1 MKLTK
6 RGNTFNIVRRV
17 PVKYQNV
24 ESREQVWLNLH
35 TDSETDAKRKAP
47 DVWDHQKAIWEAR
60 LAGESDDKLAK
71 LEAARELASVH
82 GFKFMSAP
90 KVAALPVDQLLKR
103 MEAVQEDSKGNP
115 QQHDAAALLG
125 GVAQPELTI
134 SEALEMY
141 WTLAKDKTFGKSDDQ
156 IRKWRNPRIRAV
168 KNLIHVIGDKA
179 LHDIE
184 PDDTLDFRDWLAT
197 RIQAGEIKPSSA
209 NKDLNHMG
217 AILKTVNTMKRLGLH
232 LPLSDLSFKTEDTDT
247 RLPFSDKWIKEQ
259 VMADGALDG
268 LNDEARC
275 IVLLMINTGAR
286 PSELAGLRS
295 QDIHLTAN
303 IPHIAITPYEGHSLK
318 NAIAK
323 RDVPVTGVSLEAI
336 RQFPDGF
343 PRYAGSS
350 ASLSGIV
357 NKYFR
362 DNGLK
367 ETPDHTLY
375 GLRHSFEDRM
385 LAEPTM
391 DERIRRDLMGHSLG
405 RQRYGQGATLAHADQ
420 LLQAKAL

>member
-17 PVKYQNV
+17 PKKYQSV
-24 ESREQVWLNLH
+24 DARKQVWLNLH
-35 TDSETDAKRKAP
+35 TDSETDANRKAP
-47 DVWDHQKAIWEAR
+47 DVWDHQIAVWEAR
-60 LAGESDDKLAK
+60 LAGESDDRLIQ
-71 LEAARELASVH
+71 LEAARELASIR

-90 KVAALPVDQLLKR
+90 DVAALPVDQLLNR
-103 MEAVQEDSKGNP
+103 IEAIPEVCNGDP
-115 QQHDAAALLG
+115 QSQDAAALLG
-125 GVAQPELTI
+125 GIAPPSLTI

-156 IRKWRNPRIRAV
+156 IRKWRNPRIKAIN
-168 KNLIHVIGDKA
+168 NLISVIGDKA

-184 PDDTLDFRDWLAT
+184 PDDTLDFRDWWAT
-197 RIQAGEIKPSSA
+197 RIQAGEVKPSSA
-209 NKDLNHMG
+209 NKDFTHVG
-217 AILKTVNTMKRLGLH
+217 SVLKTVNNMKRLGLY
-232 LPLSDLSFKTEDTDT
+232 LPLSDLSFKIEDTDT
-247 RLPFSDKWIKEQ
+247 RLPFSDKWIKE
-259 VMADGALDG
+259 VILADGALDG
-268 LNDEARC
+268 LNAEARC

-303 IPHIAITPYEGHSLK
+303 TPHITIRPYEGHSLK
-318 NAIAK
+318 NPVAK
-323 RDVPVTGVSLEAI
+323 RDVPVTGISLEAL
-336 RQFPDGF
+336 RAFPDGF

-385 LAEPTM
+385 LERPTM

-405 RQRYGQGATLAHADQ
+405 RQRYGLGATLEHANE